1 MAQLIGSE
9 EIESLRI
16 ELSEIGRSLRSSF
29 RRHSSSLRANS
40 EITSVND
47 DETEENLLQWAAI
60 DRLSTFERLR
70 SSLFDEEDGK
80 KVVDVTKL
88 LAPERHMFI
97 EKLIKHIENDNLRL
111 LQKIRKR
118 TDKVGVQLPY
128 VEVRYK
134 NLRVEAECDVVDG
147 KPLPT
152 LWNSLQSLPF
162 NIAMVPGL
170 KFKRAKI
177 TILNDVNGV
186 IKPGRTKDNSSDK
199 LHTEGNSFS

>member
-1 MAQLIGSE
+1 MAQLVGSE

-29 RRHSSSLRANS
+29 RRHSSSWRANS
-40 EITSVND
+40 ETSSVNNN
-47 DETEENLLQWAAI
+47 DETEDSLLQWAAI

-88 LAPERHMFI
+88 LPAERHMFI
-97 EKLIKHIENDNLRL
+97 EKLIKHIEHDNLQL
-111 LQKIRKR
+111 LQKLRKR
-118 TDKVGVQLPY
+118 TDKVGVQLPS

-134 NLRVEAECDVVDG
+134 NLRVEAECEVVHG

-152 LWNSLQSLPF
+152 LWNSFQSLLSVS
-162 NIAMVPGL
+162 I
-170 KFKRAKI
+170 
-177 TILNDVNGV
+177 
-186 IKPGRTKDNSSDK
+186 
-199 LHTEGNSFS
+199 